1 MYNVHVFTFY
11 FSQTPKIRTSSPS
24 NRTLLDSSP
33 LLPQLSVIKTSP
45 EPAIVGDELV
55 KVSFVC
61 VVLITHIKTC
71 SMLLIIFPFSIL
83 MRLSFLLPQP
93 KNCF

>member
-1 MYNVHVFTFY
+1 MYNIHVFY
-11 FSQTPKIRTSSPS
+11 ISQTPKIRTSSPS

-33 LLPQLSVIKTSP
+33 PLPQLSVIKTSP
-45 EPAIVGDELV
+45 EPTIVGDELV

-61 VVLITHIKTC
+61 VVIITHIKTF
-71 SMLLIIFPFSIL
+71 SMFSIIFPFSIL
-83 MRLSFLLPQP
+83 TRLSFLLPQP